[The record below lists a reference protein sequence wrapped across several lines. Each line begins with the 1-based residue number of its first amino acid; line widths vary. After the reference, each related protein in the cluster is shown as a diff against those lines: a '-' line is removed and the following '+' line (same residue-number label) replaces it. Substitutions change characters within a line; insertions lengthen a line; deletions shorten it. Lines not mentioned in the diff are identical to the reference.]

1 MPAYLVVRTISIS
14 DPIRY
19 EEYRQDAAPIVAR
32 YGGQYVVRGSVEK
45 TLEGGHDAQ
54 RMTVIQFQDEAQ
66 LLRFW
71 NSSEYS
77 EARKIRLTAGNL
89 HVGYVPGFDGQ

>member
-1 MPAYLVVRTISIS
+1 MAAYLVVRTIAIS

-19 EEYRQDAAPIVAR
+19 EAYRKVAAPIVAR

-54 RMTVIQFQDEAQ
+54 RMTVIQFEDEEQ

-71 NSSEYS
+71 NSIEYF
-77 EARKIRLTAGNL
+77 EARKIRSTAGIL
-89 HVGYVPGFDGQ
+89 HVGYVPGFERQ

>member
-1 MPAYLVVRTISIS
+1 MTAYLVVRTISIS

-19 EEYRQDAAPIVAR
+19 EAYRKVAAPIVVQ

-54 RMTVIQFQDEAQ
+54 RMTVIQFQDEEQ

-71 NSSEYS
+71 NSSDYT
-77 EARKIRLTAGNL
+77 EARKLRWAAGHL
-89 HVGYVPGFDGQ
+89 HVGYVPGFQGQ